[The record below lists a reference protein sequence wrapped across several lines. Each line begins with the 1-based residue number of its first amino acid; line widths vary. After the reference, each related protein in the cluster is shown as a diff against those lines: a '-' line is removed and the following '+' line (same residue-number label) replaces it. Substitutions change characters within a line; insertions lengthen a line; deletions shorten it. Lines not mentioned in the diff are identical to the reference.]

1 MSTLSKLATAI
12 KPSAM
17 KPSTMLDRNK
27 FSKEFQ
33 ERYPVIQENFLEVT
47 GKQNWNSADS
57 VLNYTLN
64 DRLERQIREIGD
76 QQFRKTNVKAHMTSW
91 FLQESS
97 DEFKW
102 ISNQA
107 IELAKENNPHDID
120 MFVYDCWGAIY
131 NEGTY
136 TIRHNHWPHLWS
148 FVYFVRA
155 PENCAPLVLDGMVTQ
170 SGRMGNHFYP
180 SDGDMIMFP
189 GWVNHSVPKHESS
202 EDRIVVAGNLSWNSL
217 DMKQKIEWDTKN
229 PSSKKPY
236 PGLLP

>member
-1 MSTLSKLATAI
+1 MSTLSKLA
-12 KPSAM
+12 SAM

-27 FSKEFQ
+27 FSKEFR
-33 ERYPVIQENFLEVT
+33 ERYPVIQKNFLEVT
-47 GKQNWNSADS
+47 GKQNWNPVDS

-107 IELAKENNPHDID
+107 LELAKKNNPHEVD

-131 NEGTY
+131 NEGNY

-148 FVYFVRA
+148 FVYYVRCS
-155 PENCAPLVLDGMVTQ
+155 ENCAPLVLDGMVTQ
-170 SGRMGNHFYP
+170 SGRMSNHLYP
-180 SDGDMIMFP
+180 SEGDMIMFP
-189 GWVNHSVPKHESS
+189 GWVNHSVPKHESKN
-202 EDRIVVAGNLSWNSL
+202 DRVVIAGNLSWSL
-217 DMKQKIEWDTKN
+217 PK
-229 PSSKKPY
+229 
-236 PGLLP
+236 

>member
-1 MSTLSKLATAI
+1 MSTLRKLA
-12 KPSAM
+12 SAM

-27 FSKEFQ
+27 SSREFQ
-33 ERYPVIQENFLEVT
+33 ERYPVIQKNFLEVT
-47 GKQNWNSADS
+47 GKKNWNPVDS

-131 NEGTY
+131 NEGNY
-136 TIRHNHWPHLWS
+136 TIRHNHWQHLWS
-148 FVYFVRA
+148 FVYYVRC

-170 SGRMGNHFYP
+170 FGRMGNHFYP

-202 EDRIVVAGNLSWNSL
+202 SDRVVVAGNLSWSL
-217 DMKQKIEWDTKN
+217 PK
-229 PSSKKPY
+229 
-236 PGLLP
+236 

>member
-1 MSTLSKLATAI
+1 MSTLRKLAA
-12 KPSAM
+12 AM

-27 FSKEFQ
+27 FSKEFR
-33 ERYPVIQENFLEVT
+33 ERYPVIQENFLGVT
-47 GKQNWNSADS
+47 GKQNWNSVDS

-107 IELAKENNPHDID
+107 LELAKKNNPHEVD

-131 NEGTY
+131 NEGNY

-148 FVYFVRA
+148 FVYYVRC

-170 SGRMGNHFYP
+170 SGRMSNHLYP
-180 SDGDMIMFP
+180 SEGDMIMFP
-189 GWVNHSVPKHESS
+189 GWANHSVPKHESKN
-202 EDRIVVAGNLSWNSL
+202 DRVVIAGNLSWSL
-217 DMKQKIEWDTKN
+217 PK
-229 PSSKKPY
+229 
-236 PGLLP
+236 

>member
-1 MSTLSKLATAI
+1 MSTLRKLAA
-12 KPSAM
+12 AM

-27 FSKEFQ
+27 FSKEFR
-33 ERYPVIQENFLEVT
+33 ERYPVIQKNFLEVT
-47 GKQNWNSADS
+47 GKQNWNPVDS

-107 IELAKENNPHDID
+107 LELAKKNNPHEVD

-131 NEGTY
+131 NEGNY

-148 FVYFVRA
+148 FVYYVRC

-170 SGRMGNHFYP
+170 SGRMSNHLYP
-180 SDGDMIMFP
+180 SEGDMIMFP
-189 GWVNHSVPKHESS
+189 GWANHSVPKHESKN
-202 EDRIVVAGNLSWNSL
+202 DRVVIAGNLSWSL
-217 DMKQKIEWDTKN
+217 PK
-229 PSSKKPY
+229 
-236 PGLLP
+236 

>member
-1 MSTLSKLATAI
+1 MSTLRKLAA
-12 KPSAM
+12 AM

-27 FSKEFQ
+27 FSKEFR
-33 ERYPVIQENFLEVT
+33 ERYPVIQENFLGVT
-47 GKQNWNSADS
+47 GKQNWNPVDS

-91 FLQESS
+91 FLQEHS

-102 ISNQA
+102 VSNQA

-131 NEGTY
+131 NEGNY

-148 FVYFVRA
+148 FVYYVRC

-170 SGRMGNHFYP
+170 SGRMSNHLYP
-180 SDGDMIMFP
+180 SEGDMIMFP
-189 GWVNHSVPKHESS
+189 GWANHSVPKHESKN
-202 EDRIVVAGNLSWNSL
+202 DRVVIAGNLSWSL
-217 DMKQKIEWDTKN
+217 PK
-229 PSSKKPY
+229 
-236 PGLLP
+236 

>member
-1 MSTLSKLATAI
+1 MSTLRKLA
-12 KPSAM
+12 SAM

-27 FSKEFQ
+27 SSREFQ
-33 ERYPVIQENFLEVT
+33 ERYPVIQKNFLEVT
-47 GKQNWNSADS
+47 GKKNWNPVDS

-131 NEGTY
+131 NEGNY

-148 FVYFVRA
+148 FVYYVRC

-170 SGRMGNHFYP
+170 FGRMGNHFYP

-202 EDRIVVAGNLSWNSL
+202 EDRIVVAGNLSWSL
-217 DMKQKIEWDTKN
+217 PK
-229 PSSKKPY
+229 
-236 PGLLP
+236 

>member
-1 MSTLSKLATAI
+1 MSTLRKLAA
-12 KPSAM
+12 AM

-27 FSKEFQ
+27 FSKEFR
-33 ERYPVIQENFLEVT
+33 ERYPVIQENFLGVT
-47 GKQNWNSADS
+47 GKQNWNPVDS

-107 IELAKENNPHDID
+107 LELAKKNNPHEVD

-131 NEGTY
+131 NEGNY

-148 FVYFVRA
+148 FVYYVRC

-170 SGRMGNHFYP
+170 SGRMSNHLYP
-180 SDGDMIMFP
+180 SEGDMIMFP
-189 GWVNHSVPKHESS
+189 GWANHSVPKHESKN
-202 EDRIVVAGNLSWNSL
+202 DRVVIAGNLSWSL
-217 DMKQKIEWDTKN
+217 PK
-229 PSSKKPY
+229 
-236 PGLLP
+236 

>member
-1 MSTLSKLATAI
+1 
-12 KPSAM
+12 
-17 KPSTMLDRNK
+17 MLDRNK

-33 ERYPVIQENFLEVT
+33 ERYPVIQKNFLEVT
-47 GKQNWNSADS
+47 GKKNWNPVDS

-91 FLQESS
+91 FLQEHS

-107 IELAKENNPHDID
+107 LER
-120 MFVYDCWGAIY
+120 C
-131 NEGTY
+131 
-136 TIRHNHWPHLWS
+136 
-148 FVYFVRA
+148 

-170 SGRMGNHFYP
+170 FGRMGNHFYP

-202 EDRIVVAGNLSWNSL
+202 SDRVVVAGNLSWSL
-217 DMKQKIEWDTKN
+217 PK
-229 PSSKKPY
+229 
-236 PGLLP
+236 

>member
-1 MSTLSKLATAI
+1 MSTLRKLA
-12 KPSAM
+12 SAM

-27 FSKEFQ
+27 SSREFQ
-33 ERYPVIQENFLEVT
+33 ERYPVIQKNFLEVT
-47 GKQNWNSADS
+47 GKKNWNPVDS

-131 NEGTY
+131 NEGNY

-148 FVYFVRA
+148 FVYYVRC

-170 SGRMGNHFYP
+170 FGRMGNHFYP

-202 EDRIVVAGNLSWNSL
+202 SDRVVVAGNLSWSL
-217 DMKQKIEWDTKN
+217 PK
-229 PSSKKPY
+229 
-236 PGLLP
+236 

>member
-1 MSTLSKLATAI
+1 M
-12 KPSAM
+12 
-17 KPSTMLDRNK
+17 
-27 FSKEFQ
+27 
-33 ERYPVIQENFLEVT
+33 T

-91 FLQESS
+91 FLQEHS

-107 IELAKENNPHDID
+107 LELAKENNPHDID

-148 FVYFVRA
+148 FVYYVRC
-155 PENCAPLVLDGMVTQ
+155 PENCAPLVLD
-170 SGRMGNHFYP
+170 
-180 SDGDMIMFP
+180 
-189 GWVNHSVPKHESS
+189 
-202 EDRIVVAGNLSWNSL
+202 
-217 DMKQKIEWDTKN
+217 
-229 PSSKKPY
+229 
-236 PGLLP
+236 